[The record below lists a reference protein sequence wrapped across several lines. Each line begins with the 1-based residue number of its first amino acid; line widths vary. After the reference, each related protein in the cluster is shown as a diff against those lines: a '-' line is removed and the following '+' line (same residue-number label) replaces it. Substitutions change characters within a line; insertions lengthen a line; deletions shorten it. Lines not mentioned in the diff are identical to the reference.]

1 MKPANL
7 PCVYLQPSLLC
18 LLMSSYHMS
27 KPSTS
32 KWKSLASWRKLFHE
46 SQKHFWL
53 SKYGMFWV
61 LNRNFP
67 GIQLHPNLWTIFEVF
82 YCSESLLATSGI
94 VLCQFYAFFI
104 IREKLEWLGYCFYL
118 ILLEKILETPVLSF
132 HRFIRRKNLSDLDNG
147 THWSKMIFLITSR
160 YLNSGNEDKIS
171 ARLYTWLTNT

>member
-7 PCVYLQPSLLC
+7 PCVYLQPSLLY

-67 GIQLHPNLWTIFEVF
+67 GFQLHPNLWTIFELF

-118 ILLEKILETPVLSF
+118 ILLK
-132 HRFIRRKNLSDLDNG
+132 
-147 THWSKMIFLITSR
+147 
-160 YLNSGNEDKIS
+160 KIS
-171 ARLYTWLTNT
+171 WKPQFWISIDLSKEGISQIWIMAPIDPKWFSSLLVDNWTVEMRALDEC